1 MSVHVLHPDTD
12 AQPTERVVVPL
23 SPSSGRPPCSGVP
36 ASTGVS
42 AVRTVTDWGRVI
54 ATSRTI
60 VQVAVMLGCDP
71 SWVRHQIAGGRLYAM
86 SVGRSR
92 LLPAWQFDANAPIPG
107 LPETLAVLVSGREPL
122 EIVTWMTT
130 PVPELAVAGEA
141 VSPRA
146 WLVCGGDLRVVVGLA
161 RGLHL
166 V

>member
-1 MSVHVLHPDTD
+1 M
-12 AQPTERVVVPL
+12 
-23 SPSSGRPPCSGVP
+23 P
-36 ASTGVS
+36 AGTGVS

-92 LLPAWQFDANAPIPG
+92 LLPAWQFDANVPIPG

-146 WLVCGGDLRVVVGLA
+146 WLVCGGDSRVVVGLA